1 MDEAAW
7 REALNWRE
15 GLVGACYN
23 LGVLLAE
30 EGRLA
35 EARPF
40 LARVLELAPDAPE
53 APDIRRLLEA
63 DAEAPPAGRP

>member
-1 MDEAAW
+1 M
-7 REALNWRE
+7 
-15 GLVGACYN
+15 GACYN
-23 LGVLLAE
+23 LGVLLVE

-63 DAEAPPAGRP
+63 GAEAPPAGRP